1 MSSQPGGPRLV
12 GRVVDPLVGDSGET
26 EPVFSAAEADAAPAS
41 RPQGEPEAPQGRVSD
56 GPPAET
62 RQVSLPPLDLPP
74 APRSVPSDVSEVAA
88 PSTADFGG
96 EEEPYGNESALEE
109 PDADIP
115 EPTPTPVAR
124 GGAMR
129 ELLLAKAREA
139 DPERARQLEL
149 ESRDGGLDEIGR
161 DFSPPTNPL
170 ERELDEIGL
179 EGPSSR
185 SVPAIVRSKD
195 GVSPTWLAVF
205 ATGFGVAIVAA
216 LIFVLIHVAPRK
228 FPSDVEPAAAVVDAG
243 PAQLAA
249 TDEQQERPKRVKLP
263 GPWRIAD
270 DKDKPGMQVIEGEI
284 GRDPFLKAIQDAGL
298 EKAQAYR
305 ALTALKDLRD
315 LEKCDRSD
323 RFVALIERGS
333 KRLKAFEYEVSK
345 EEVYQAK
352 EDSAGLL
359 RGSKLDLKV
368 DRAQVKGAIRI
379 TGAGLDVDAK
389 HAGLEAGL
397 ASVVSKALKGQ
408 MSIEQF
414 EKGDVLKVVAQ
425 EVTVLGEFARYA
437 GVEALEYIPQGKGDK
452 AVRIYYFRGSR
463 SKGYYDD
470 KGRAPGE
477 GYWRRPIP
485 GAPVTSNFNPNRM
498 HPVLHKRMPH
508 TGTDFGAGTGTPIR
522 ASSYGTVKFI
532 GVAGRAG
539 NLVMIKHDNDY
550 ETGYAHMSRFA
561 QGLKVGDRVER
572 EQVIG
577 YVGSTGSATG
587 PHLHFICKHKGKF
600 VDAMKTLKFDALQVL
615 PSGERAEF
623 EEFKKP
629 YDALFAEIK
638 MPPALA
644 EPEADAP
651 AASSSEASD
660 GSDEGEDP
668 SDEGSSSGLPESD
681 VMIKPTAAPAASGGQ
696 RGVDLSK
703 SVNMSDED
711 LLKAQPATD
720 DGEVE

>member
-1 MSSQPGGPRLV
+1 
-12 GRVVDPLVGDSGET
+12 
-26 EPVFSAAEADAAPAS
+26 
-41 RPQGEPEAPQGRVSD
+41 
-56 GPPAET
+56 
-62 RQVSLPPLDLPP
+62 
-74 APRSVPSDVSEVAA
+74 
-88 PSTADFGG
+88 
-96 EEEPYGNESALEE
+96 
-109 PDADIP
+109 
-115 EPTPTPVAR
+115 
-124 GGAMR
+124 
-129 ELLLAKAREA
+129 
-139 DPERARQLEL
+139 
-149 ESRDGGLDEIGR
+149 DEIGR

-170 ERELDEIGL
+170 ERELDEIGVD
-179 EGPSSR
+179 GPSSR
-185 SVPAIVRSKD
+185 SLPAIVRSKP

-228 FPSDVEPAAAVVDAG
+228 FPSDVEPAAALLDAG
-243 PAQLAA
+243 PEAVAAQEA
-249 TDEQQERPKRVKLP
+249 EPERPKRVKLP

-270 DKDKPGMQVIEGEI
+270 DKDKPGMKVIDGEI

-323 RFVALIERGS
+323 RFIALVERGS
-333 KRLKAFEYEVSK
+333 NRLKAFEYEVSK

-379 TGAGLDVDAK
+379 SGAGLDEDAK
-389 HAGLEAGL
+389 NAGLEAGL

-414 EKGDVLKVVAQ
+414 NKGDVLKVVAQ

-437 GVEALEYIPQGKGDK
+437 GVEALEYIPQGNPDK

-463 SKGYYDD
+463 SKGYFDE
-470 KGRAPGE
+470 KGRSPGE
-477 GYWRRPIP
+477 GFWRRPIP
-485 GAPVTSNFNPNRM
+485 GAPVTSNFNPNRL
-498 HPVLHKRMPH
+498 HPVLKKRMPH

-587 PHLHFICKHKGKF
+587 PHLHFICKHNGKF
-600 VDAMKTLKFDALQVL
+600 VDAMKTLKFDALHVL
-615 PSGERAEF
+615 PSGERGEF
-623 EEFKKP
+623 EQFKKP

-638 MPPALA
+638 LPAALA
-644 EPEADAP
+644 EPEAEAP
-651 AASSSEASD
+651 AAAATSEGADESDDPGDD
-660 GSDEGEDP
+660 GSG
-668 SDEGSSSGLPESD
+668 SSGLPESD

-703 SVNMSDED
+703 AVNMSDED

>member
-1 MSSQPGGPRLV
+1 M
-12 GRVVDPLVGDSGET
+12 
-26 EPVFSAAEADAAPAS
+26 
-41 RPQGEPEAPQGRVSD
+41 
-56 GPPAET
+56 
-62 RQVSLPPLDLPP
+62 SLPPLQLPP
-74 APRSVPSDVSEVAA
+74 EPRPAREFTDYEAEAA
-88 PSTADFGG
+88 SAGGIGG
-96 EEEPYGNESALEE
+96 EEEPYGNDPTFEAPTVDPL
-109 PDADIP
+109 

-149 ESRDGGLDEIGR
+149 ESPSGGLDEIGR

-170 ERELDEIGL
+170 ERELDEIGM
-179 EGPSSR
+179 EGPNSR
-185 SVPAIVRSKD
+185 SLPAIVRSKP
-195 GVSPTWLAVF
+195 GVSPNWLAVF

-216 LIFVLIHVAPRK
+216 LIFVLIHVAPRTL
-228 FPSDVEPAAAVVDAG
+228 PGEVQPAAIEIDAG
-243 PAQLAA
+243 AAQLAA
-249 TDEQQERPKRVKLP
+249 EEAPPERPKRVKLP

-270 DKDKPGMQVIEGEI
+270 DKDKSGMRVIEGEI

-298 EKAQAYR
+298 EKTQAYR

-315 LEKCDRSD
+315 LEKCNRTD
-323 RFVALIERGS
+323 RFIALVERDS

-379 TGAGLDVDAK
+379 TGAGLDEDAK
-389 HAGLEAGL
+389 NSGLEAGL
-397 ASVVSKALKGQ
+397 ASVVSKALQGQ
-408 MSIEQF
+408 MSIDQLS
-414 EKGDVLKVVAQ
+414 KGDVLKVVAQ

-437 GVEALEYIPQGKGDK
+437 GVEALEYIPQGNPEKT
-452 AVRIYYFRGSR
+452 VRIYYFRGSR
-463 SKGYYDD
+463 SKGYLDE
-470 KGRAPGE
+470 KGRSPSE

-485 GAPVTSNFNPNRM
+485 GAPVTSHFNPNRL
-498 HPVLHKRMPH
+498 HPVLKKRMPH

-532 GVAGRAG
+532 GMAGRAG

-550 ETGYAHMSRFA
+550 ETGYAHLSRFA

-600 VDAMKTLKFDALQVL
+600 VDALKTLKFDALRVL
-615 PSGERAEF
+615 PSAERAEF

-629 YDALFAEIK
+629 YDALLAEIK
-638 MPPALA
+638 TPPQLQEARA
-644 EPEADAP
+644 EAP
-651 AASSSEASD
+651 AASGGDDSD
-660 GSDEGEDP
+660 DGADEPSEDP
-668 SDEGSSSGLPESD
+668 SEDLPESD
-681 VMIKPTAAPAASGGQ
+681 VMIKPTAAPASSGGQ
-696 RGVDLSK
+696 RGVDLSNA
-703 SVNMSDED
+703 VNMSDDD
-711 LLKAQPATD
+711 LLKAQPAVD
-720 DGEVE
+720 DGEVD